1 MHLFRGRAV
10 PGKFARE
17 IDAGF
22 VKYPYLKPGQELS
35 YPPYAIAPVK
45 NWREGAKL
53 YRQWANSWYKP
64 RKPADS
70 ILNSNG
76 WQRLIAKHQ
85 YGKRFFKYADFPKI
99 LKDGLAADIDT
110 LFLFGWFN
118 EGHDAGYPH
127 YSLDTEQGGDEAL
140 KKAISQFQKS
150 GGKVIIY
157 YNGQFIDRAT
167 DFYKNKGKNI

>member
-140 KKAISQFQKS
+140 KKPFHNSRKAAAMEKA
-150 GGKVIIY
+150 VI
-157 YNGQFIDRAT
+157 
-167 DFYKNKGKNI
+167 